1 MAKAKLT
8 PKMQKFVSEYLVDL
22 NATKAVLRAGYKMTE
37 KAAATQ
43 GNRLLRK
50 AEIQEALRNAREAQE
65 RRTEITADRVLQE
78 LAHVAFANTT
88 DFVKLSGGRVFLT
101 DTDDLSRD
109 QTAALSTIKEGRDGV
124 EVRLHDKIRALELL
138 GKHLGIFE
146 KPEEQDA
153 GGVKVSLAPEMEDWS
168 E

>member
-1 MAKAKLT
+1 M
-8 PKMQKFVSEYLVDL
+8 
-22 NATKAVLRAGYKMTE
+22 
-37 KAAATQ
+37 
-43 GNRLLRK
+43 
-50 AEIQEALRNAREAQE
+50 
-65 RRTEITADRVLQE
+65 LQE